1 MTRTWARARRAGI
14 ALVALAPLAL
24 TGCKKARQSVF
35 AGKGESSK
43 TINGLQTPVFY
54 AAAVVGLIVFAAV
67 IYVVVRF
74 RDRPD
79 APIPEQSHGNPPV
92 EIGLTA
98 VSALILIAIG
108 VPTAGAVF
116 KLAKPANSDVV
127 VHVTGQQWWW
137 EFSYDNL
144 PTSDGKRVV
153 TSGELVIP
161 TGKKVQLLLSSRDV
175 IHSFWI
181 PALNGK
187 KDAVPGRVH
196 PLRMEADQPGEYYGQ
211 CTEFCGLSHAA
222 MRMKVVAL
230 NEADWKSWTDN
241 QTKLLVKPSD
251 ANSAEGRGYAL
262 FSRCVACHQAEGY
275 VDDKGQQVNAKA
287 DEQLESGAAPNLTHL
302 MSRTSFA
309 GANFELR
316 AAECM
321 SALEGATP
329 EQFGAL
335 YLQGST
341 DCLNRAQLEAWLR
354 NPSSLKAMSPDP
366 GKDKLRR
373 GMPNL
378 GLTEAQIDD
387 LIAFLKTLK

>member
-1 MTRTWARARRAGI
+1 MI
-14 ALVALAPLAL
+14 
-24 TGCKKARQSVF
+24 F
-35 AGKGESSK
+35 
-43 TINGLQTPVFY
+43 
-54 AAAVVGLIVFAAV
+54 
-67 IYVVVRF
+67 VVVRY
-74 RDRPD
+74 RDRPG

-92 EIGLTA
+92 EIGLTV

-108 VPTAGAVF
+108 VPTAGAVL
-116 KLAKPANSDVV
+116 KLAKPASSDVV

-137 EFSYDNL
+137 EYSYDNL
-144 PTSDGKRVV
+144 ATSDGKRVV

-161 TGKKVQLLLSSRDV
+161 TGKKVQLLISSRDV

-196 PLRMEADQPGEYYGQ
+196 PLRMQADTAGEYYGQ

-222 MRMKVVAL
+222 MRMKVIAL
-230 NEADWKSWTDN
+230 NDADWKSWIDN
-241 QTKLLVKPSD
+241 QTKPLVKPSD
-251 ANSAEGRGYAL
+251 PSSAEGLGYAL

-275 VDDKGQQVNAKA
+275 VDDKGVQVNAKA

-309 GANFELR
+309 GANYDLR

-321 SALEGATP
+321 SALEAAKP
-329 EQFGAL
+329 EAFGQL

-378 GLTEAQIDD
+378 GLTETQIDD